1 MLGVAPVGR
10 PAALGKGPVP
20 SALAPSALRRVGTRA
35 QLPPERLA
43 GARGNRSPSEG
54 MAFPF
59 CLQNASSVCLFDFF
73 APISAPS
80 CPGGRTRCRRE
91 GSGFAPSP
99 LFAKADLSDCWVDL
113 REVRAPRELGTY
125 RGLPP

>member
-20 SALAPSALRRVGTRA
+20 SALAPSALQRVGTRA

-73 APISAPS
+73 EDGRGPRASPPS
-80 CPGGRTRCRRE
+80 LPLVAQE
-91 GSGFAPSP
+91 G
-99 LFAKADLSDCWVDL
+99 
-113 REVRAPRELGTY
+113 VRAADVRAAVS
-125 RGLPP
+125 PP